1 MQADEIDLLI
11 PPSTTP
17 SFTGSD
23 STSGSIGNGQEAK
36 VFVHFTAYVP
46 RAPKEGQKGPI
57 QQAPLHFKHP
67 KDCPISFNTR
77 GTTLEELQHMVVDI
91 MNGQCSNLGEAA
103 VRQALQDI
111 TQEHSDANQEGS
123 AQRSSEAPKDSFPTY
138 RNPITPQEGIILTG
152 SAATIWAEAIIHR
165 APGVNVNH
173 PPSTLTYRNLKKR
186 KNNSPPSPAPQ
197 PDPHCTSTS
206 TFVSIHSRF
215 TLRNSKRFVLTS
227 LSTTIINLVM
237 IWLETPS
244 SRESD
249 KNENVEFD
257 AE

>member
-1 MQADEIDLLI
+1 MMQADEIDLLI

-91 MNGQCSNLGEAA
+91 MNGQCSNLG
-103 VRQALQDI
+103 VRQQLLLNKRSLGTKQ
-111 TQEHSDANQEGS
+111 TQQMS
-123 AQRSSEAPKDSFPTY
+123 RKIRLAP
-138 RNPITPQEGIILTG
+138 
-152 SAATIWAEAIIHR
+152 H
-165 APGVNVNH
+165 
-173 PPSTLTYRNLKKR
+173 
-186 KNNSPPSPAPQ
+186 
-197 PDPHCTSTS
+197 
-206 TFVSIHSRF
+206 
-215 TLRNSKRFVLTS
+215 VL
-227 LSTTIINLVM
+227 
-237 IWLETPS
+237 W
-244 SRESD
+244 
-249 KNENVEFD
+249 
-257 AE
+257 